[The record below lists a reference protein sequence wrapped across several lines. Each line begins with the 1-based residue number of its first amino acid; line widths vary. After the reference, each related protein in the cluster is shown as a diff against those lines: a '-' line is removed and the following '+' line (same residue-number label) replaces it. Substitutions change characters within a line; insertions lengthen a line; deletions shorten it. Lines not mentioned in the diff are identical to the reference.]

1 MNTVLRTLLYEW
13 RDRRL
18 PLTIGRD
25 VRLDT
30 VPVGGIQNATVITG
44 FRRAGKTY
52 LVYETI
58 KKLLEI
64 HPRED
69 VVYIN
74 FEDERVL
81 APDAGILTDLLP
93 EIQAVYGKKPKYL
106 FLDEIQLIPNW
117 SKWVRRVL
125 DSEDTQI
132 FITGSSSKLG
142 SAELPTEL
150 RGRAWETHVE
160 PLTFAEFL
168 RFKQETVDFDKA
180 AYVRDEEARIR
191 FLFEEFLVFGGL
203 PAVVL
208 APQEKKTEL
217 LQSYFQT
224 VVGMDIAERHRLENI
239 LLLRTLLKL
248 LLNSTYIT
256 VSKLHN
262 NLKSLGLAVGKSSV
276 DHYITHIESSYFMRE
291 LYIHN
296 PAMINRLQYPRKVY
310 FVDNGFMTALSSKYS
325 RNMGRL
331 LENFVFRLLS
341 QRHENLFYYKDKK
354 GNEVDFVVFENG
366 RASALYQVCFSLEE
380 DATRAREV
388 RSLLK
393 AGGELGCRHLILLYM
408 EMPAGVE
415 IPEEIQCKFVLNFMA

>member
-1 MNTVLRTLLYEW
+1 MNPVLRTILYEW
-13 RDRRL
+13 KDRRL
-18 PLTIGRD
+18 PFTIGRD
-25 VRLDT
+25 IHLNTSPRK
-30 VPVGGIQNATVITG
+30 GIQNATVITG

-52 LVYETI
+52 LVFEAI
-58 KKLLEI
+58 KKLLET
-64 HPRED
+64 HSREE
-69 VVYIN
+69 VIYIN
-74 FEDERVL
+74 FEDERLL
-81 APDAGILTDLLP
+81 APDMSLLTDLLP

-125 DSEDTQI
+125 DSEETQI

-160 PLTFAEFL
+160 PLTFPEFL
-168 RFKQETVDFDKA
+168 RFKQESIDFDKA

-208 APQEKKTEL
+208 SPQEKKIEL

-276 DHYITHIESSYFMRE
+276 DHYIEHIESSYFMKE
-291 LYIHN
+291 LCIHN
-296 PAMINRLQYPRKVY
+296 PSMINRLQYPRKVY

-341 QRHENLFYYKDKK
+341 QKHENLYYYKDKK
-354 GNEVDFVVFENG
+354 ENEVDFVVFEDG

-380 DATRAREV
+380 DATRAREI

-393 AGGELGCRHLILLYM
+393 AGDELDCRRLILLYM
-408 EMPAGVE
+408 DMPAGVE
-415 IPEEIQCKFVLNFMA
+415 IPDRILPMSVLSFLA